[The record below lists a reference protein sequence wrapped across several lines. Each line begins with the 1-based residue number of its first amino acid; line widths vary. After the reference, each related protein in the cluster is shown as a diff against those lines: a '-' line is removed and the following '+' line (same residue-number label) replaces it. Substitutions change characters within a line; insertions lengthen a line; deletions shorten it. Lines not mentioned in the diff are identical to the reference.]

1 MINNISN
8 EELTKINEFSRKN
21 LTPQEVY
28 TFSLIL
34 CDNETDRDCERF
46 SIPALETLSKL
57 FVGKTGIFD
66 HSLRS
71 GDQSARIFETM
82 VISDNERKT
91 SCGENYTYI
100 LAKAYMIKSE
110 KNKDLIEEIE
120 GGIKKE
126 TSVNCAVEKIE
137 CSVCGKDIRSS
148 ECPHRKGEIYN
159 SQKCVGI
166 LTNPT
171 DAYEFSFVAVP
182 AQRNAGVTKH
192 FKVDLTDEFRK
203 EIKELIA
210 QEFKK
215 RFETGKEEKPAPLI
229 PQLQTEQTKKDN
241 GNNEYII

>member
-1 MINNISN
+1 MINNISD
-8 EELTKINEFSRKN
+8 EELRKINEFSRKK
-21 LTPQEVY
+21 LTREEVY

-46 SIPALETLSKL
+46 SIPALETLAKL

-82 VISDNERKT
+82 VISDSEKKT
-91 SCGENYTYI
+91 GCGENYTYI
-100 LAKAYMIKSE
+100 SAKAYMIRSE

-126 TSVNCAVEKIE
+126 TSVNCSVEKIE

-148 ECPHRKGEIYN
+148 ECPHRKGEIYD
-159 SQKCVGI
+159 SKKCVGI

-192 FKVDLTDEFRK
+192 FKFDLNEEFER
-203 EIKELIA
+203 EIRELIS
-210 QEFKK
+210 QELKK
-215 RFETGKEEKPAPLI
+215 RFETNEEKPAPLV
-229 PQLQTEQTKKDN
+229 PQLQVEQTKAHS
-241 GNNEYII
+241 GNNVYII